1 MDITMKK
8 LLLFLLM
15 GLLVGNAFA
24 EKRHTPKCEMAVYA
38 DEKGMLGSQCHM
50 MKRWALSRCLA
61 SVAKDR
67 EATLDA
73 AYTAAIHAVIAV
85 INYEEPKEVE
95 LFIKQYLAR
104 DYRSSYFEDVKP
116 SPELN
121 TGKCL
126 DFYDSVKLDSFV
138 VRFLKNR
145 EKTEKGRSEK
155 RDTPPSVKRLKP
167 KCEMAVYADP
177 KKQLESQCHLMK
189 RWAMSTCLAYAA
201 KGEEV
206 SLDAKYTAYLHK
218 EITSMSDGESEEFE
232 PLIRGYLARDY
243 RCPICFDHFLKP
255 TPELDTGKCLD
266 LYDSAEL
273 DSLVMRVLENREKVG
288 KD

>member
-1 MDITMKK
+1 MGIAMKK

-15 GLLVGNAFA
+15 GFLVGNAFA
-24 EKRHTPKCEMAVYA
+24 EKRHKPKCETAVYV
-38 DEKGMLGSQCHM
+38 DEKGMLGSQCQM
-50 MKRWALSRCLA
+50 MKRWALSSCLA
-61 SVAKDR
+61 SAAKDR
-67 EATLDA
+67 EVSLDA
-73 AYTAAIHAVIAV
+73 AYTATIHAVIAV
-85 INYEEPKEVE
+85 IDYEEPKAVE

-116 SPELN
+116 PPELN

-145 EKTEKGRSEK
+145 EKTERGRSEK
-155 RDTPPSVKRLKP
+155 RDLLPDVKRLKP

-177 KKQLESQCHLMK
+177 KTQLESQCHLMK
-189 RWAMSTCLAYAA
+189 RWVMSTCLAYVA
-201 KGEEV
+201 KDEEA

-218 EITSMSDGESEEFE
+218 EATSMSNKESEEFE
-232 PLIRGYLARDY
+232 PLIRKYLARNY
-243 RCPICFDHFLKP
+243 RCPICFDHHLKP

-273 DSLVMRVLENREKVG
+273 DSLVVRVLENREKAG